1 MADVVM
7 RLALLLG
14 VIVLLWLMVW
24 VVRHFVEWQ
33 RQAVLALPATNDGLT
48 TEGASIRIL
57 AFSTPDCRQCHTMQ
71 APALERLVTT
81 YGEKIHVEKVD
92 AVQEP
97 VLAQQYRVMTVPST
111 VVLDT
116 RGQVQAVNYGFAPTK
131 RLAEQ
136 IDALLGQKKLA

>member
-1 MADVVM
+1 MTDIIM

-14 VIVLLWLMVW
+14 VIVLLWLAVW
-24 VVRHFVEWQ
+24 VVRRFVERQ
-33 RQAVLALPATNDGLT
+33 RQEVLALPATNEGLIA
-48 TEGASIRIL
+48 ERANIRIL
-57 AFSTPDCRQCHTMQ
+57 AFSTPDCHQCHTMQ
-71 APALERLVTT
+71 SPALERLVTT
-81 YGEKIHVEKVD
+81 YGEKIHVETVD

-136 IDALLGQKKLA
+136 IDALLGREKLA